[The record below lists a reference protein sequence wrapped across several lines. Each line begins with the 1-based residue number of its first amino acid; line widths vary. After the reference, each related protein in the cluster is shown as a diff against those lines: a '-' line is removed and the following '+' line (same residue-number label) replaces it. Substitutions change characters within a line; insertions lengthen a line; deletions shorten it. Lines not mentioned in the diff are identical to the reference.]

1 MASSAALSP
10 PSLPQ
15 PHRQHLLHHQQ
26 QQQQH
31 HPHHSQRP
39 PQPTL
44 SRPPR
49 KSAIGGIATN
59 STPNLNSL
67 YSAQAH
73 SRLAPASTSP
83 LARKASL
90 AALTPGSLASIPDD
104 TESYA
109 LHSVLNES
117 TAARKMPPM
126 PPMPP
131 LTPGKSPGPADDFA
145 VGEQV
150 DVPGNMVGTVRFVGS
165 VGGRR
170 GVFAGVE
177 LLSEYAPRGKNSGDV
192 DGVSYFAT
200 STPGSG
206 IFVPLHKLMRHDS
219 PPSFPNTPSATSLAG
234 LRAATQN
241 TTNHTPPT
249 PSLPNFSKS
258 VGRGRTASPQGK
270 RPRMSLPRPESPLRR
285 LQLTPAPRPT
295 IATPAKPPP
304 RYGSPTVS
312 KFASS
317 VRGTAGDPNKS
328 MRLDRRPSIAPR
340 SASALGQT
348 VIRDFDD
355 IESMPPPP
363 PSAGMHAKANGSVGS
378 IASSMGFKRPGSR
391 ATHANEEEV
400 ERLKSQLED
409 RDNQLKEQASALAE
423 MESSLSELT
432 VLIDQTDN
440 GHMRSNSL
448 DGKDTSQLR
457 AMLREKNEKI
467 AMLTA
472 EFDAHRADFRSTIDT
487 LEMASTE
494 TQRVYDAKIKEL
506 EQEVH
511 EAQNQHT
518 DVESVA
524 QQLKQLE
531 ELVQEL
537 EEGLEDAR
545 RGEAEAR
552 GEVEFLRG
560 EVERTRSE
568 LRREREKASAAMSD
582 GGNSDDRSSMS
593 KDLEQK
599 EDEIRGLK
607 AIIHSLS
614 RDSIPGSESPEK
626 TPTQPQRTNSFAKS
640 GPDSVTK
647 ENLERELV
655 DLRGLLDKKTSREEE
670 LERELEA
677 LRRKSVVN
685 HRGSAMTVGSA
696 DRSSYRDSKG
706 TVILAD
712 THKRNKTL
720 DTMPESDALSSVT
733 ENSMLWCELCE
744 TNGHDILTCTN
755 MFGGQKDQ
763 AEFRT
768 DDQSEAKSGNDA
780 VRDGLQS
787 LAVPVD
793 TEAVPRPLTPMR
805 PQTAVVAA
813 PVSAPTLPNPQDTG
827 PLAGKESGVID
838 PAKWCAMCERDGHDS
853 IDCPLEDAF

>member
-1 MASSAALSP
+1 MASSAATLSSS
-10 PSLPQ
+10 SLY
-15 PHRQHLLHHQQ
+15 HHHHQQ
-26 QQQQH
+26 RQQH
-31 HPHHSQRP
+31 
-39 PQPTL
+39 PTL
-44 SRPPR
+44 SRPAK
-49 KSAIGGIATN
+49 KSSIGIATA

-67 YSAQAH
+67 YSAH
-73 SRLAPASTSP
+73 SRLAPAAGS

-117 TAARKMPPM
+117 TSARNNIPPVPPV

-131 LTPGKSPGPADDFA
+131 LTPGKGTSLADGLG
-145 VGEQV
+145 VGDQV
-150 DVPGNMVGTVRFVGS
+150 DVPGNMVGTVRFIGS
-165 VGGRR
+165 VAGRK

-177 LLSEYAPRGKNSGDV
+177 LLSEYAQRGKNSGDV

-200 STPGSG
+200 SVPGSG
-206 IFVPLHKLMRHDS
+206 IFVPMNKLFKRDS
-219 PPSFPNTPSATSLAG
+219 PAFPHTPSGTSFAG
-234 LRAATQN
+234 LKAANQN

-249 PSLPNFSKS
+249 PSLPKFSQS
-258 VGRGRTASPQGK
+258 VGPGRAPSPQGK
-270 RPRMSLPRPESPLRR
+270 RPRMSLPRPDSPVRK

-295 IATPAKPPP
+295 IATPAKPPS
-304 RYGSPTVS
+304 RYGSPTVP

-328 MRLDRRPSIAPR
+328 MRMERKPSIAPR
-340 SASALGQT
+340 SASALGQS
-348 VIRDFDD
+348 IPNFDD
-355 IESMPPPP
+355 EEPMPPPP
-363 PSAGMHAKANGSVGS
+363 STHAKANGSIGS
-378 IASSMGFKRPGSR
+378 IASSMGFKRPASR
-391 ATHANEEEV
+391 ANHANEEEV

-409 RDNQLKEQASALAE
+409 RDRQLKEQASALAE

-432 VLIDQTDN
+432 VLIDQTDQ
-440 GHMRSNSL
+440 GRMRSSSL

-494 TQRVYDAKIKEL
+494 TQRVYDAKIQEL
-506 EQEVH
+506 EQELQ
-511 EAQNQHT
+511 EAQERHD

-524 QQLKQLE
+524 RQLKQLE

-568 LRREREKASAAMSD
+568 LRREREKASAAVN
-582 GGNSDDRSSMS
+582 GGNNAEDRSSMS

-626 TPTQPQRTNSFAKS
+626 TPTQPQTHSFAKS
-640 GPDSVTK
+640 RHDSIDTRITK
-647 ENLERELV
+647 DKLERELV
-655 DLRGLLDKKTSREEE
+655 ELRSALDKKNTREEE
-670 LERELEA
+670 LELEIEA
-677 LRRKSVVN
+677 LRRRSVAN
-685 HRGSAMTVGSA
+685 NRGSSMTVGSA

-706 TVILAD
+706 TVILARD
-712 THKRNKTL
+712 LRSSEETHKRSQTL
-720 DTMPESDALSSVT
+720 DPMPESDALSSVT
-733 ENSMLWCELCE
+733 ENSTLWCEICE
-744 TNGHDILTCTN
+744 TSGHDILTCTN
-755 MFGGQKDQ
+755 MFGGQTEQGKTSSDN
-763 AEFRT
+763 EV
-768 DDQSEAKSGNDA
+768 SGKTGKDA
-780 VRDGLQS
+780 VREGLQN
-787 LAVPVD
+787 LAVPID
-793 TEAVPRPLTPMR
+793 TEVIPRPLSPMR
-805 PQTAVVAA
+805 PKAATAPGPVPA
-813 PVSAPTLPNPQDTG
+813 PTSMPTLPNPQDSG
-827 PLAGKESGVID
+827 PLAGKESGIVD
-838 PAKWCAMCERDGHDS
+838 PTKWCAMCERDGHDS

>member
-1 MASSAALSP
+1 MASSAASLS
-10 PSLPQ
+10 SSS
-15 PHRQHLLHHQQ
+15 LHHQ
-26 QQQQH
+26 
-31 HPHHSQRP
+31 RV
-39 PQPTL
+39 
-44 SRPPR
+44 SRPAK
-49 KSAIGGIATN
+49 KSTTGGITTV
-59 STPNLNSL
+59 STPNLNGL
-67 YSAQAH
+67 YSAH
-73 SRLAPASTSP
+73 SRLAPATGP

-117 TAARKMPPM
+117 TSAHNM

-131 LTPGKSPGPADDFA
+131 LTPGRGAGSVEDYA
-145 VGEQV
+145 VGDQV

-165 VGGRR
+165 VAGRK

-177 LLSEYAPRGKNSGDV
+177 LNSEYALRGKNSGDV

-200 STPGSG
+200 SVPGSG
-206 IFVPLHKLMRHDS
+206 IFVPINKLFKRDS
-219 PPSFPNTPSATSLAG
+219 PASFPTTPSATSLAG

-241 TTNHTPPT
+241 TINHTPPT
-249 PSLPNFSKS
+249 PSLPKFSQS
-258 VGRGRTASPQGK
+258 VGPGRAPSPQGK
-270 RPRMSLPRPESPLRR
+270 RPRVSIPRPESPVRK
-285 LQLTPAPRPT
+285 LQLTPARPT
-295 IATPAKPPP
+295 IATPAKPSS
-304 RYGSPTVS
+304 RYGSPTAP

-317 VRGTAGDPNKS
+317 VRGTAGDPNKL
-328 MRLDRRPSIAPR
+328 MRVERKPSIAPR
-340 SASALGQT
+340 SASAMGQI
-348 VIRDFDD
+348 IRGFDD
-355 IESMPPPP
+355 DEPMPPPV
-363 PSAGMHAKANGSVGS
+363 SASAYAKANGIGS
-378 IASSMGFKRPGSR
+378 IASSMGFKRPASR
-391 ATHANEEEV
+391 ANHVNEEEV

-409 RDNQLKEQASALAE
+409 RDKQLKEQASALAE

-432 VLIDQTDN
+432 ILIDQTDN
-440 GHMRSNSL
+440 GRMRSSSL

-494 TQRVYDAKIKEL
+494 TQRVYDAKIREL
-506 EQEVH
+506 EQELQDSQERH
-511 EAQNQHT
+511 S

-568 LRREREKASAAMSD
+568 LRREREKASAAMNEGS
-582 GGNSDDRSSMS
+582 NAEDRSSMS

-626 TPTQPQRTNSFAKS
+626 TPNQPQRTNSLVKS
-640 GPDSVTK
+640 RPDSVDSRMNK
-647 ENLERELV
+647 DKLEREVV
-655 DLRGLLDKKTSREEE
+655 DLRSLLDKKSSREEE
-670 LERELEA
+670 LEREIEI
-677 LRRKSVVN
+677 LRRKSVTN
-685 HRGSAMTVGSA
+685 NRGSAITVGSA

-706 TVILAD
+706 TVILARD
-712 THKRNKTL
+712 LRSPEETHKRSQTL
-720 DTMPESDALSSVT
+720 DPMPESDTLSSVT
-733 ENSMLWCELCE
+733 ENSTLWCEICE
-744 TNGHDILTCTN
+744 TSGHDILTCTN
-755 MFGGQKDQ
+755 MFGGQTEQGKANPDEQ
-763 AEFRT
+763 IVSQT
-768 DDQSEAKSGNDA
+768 GKDA
-780 VRDGLQS
+780 VREGLQN

-793 TEAVPRPLTPMR
+793 AEAIPRPLSPMR
-805 PQTAVVAA
+805 AKASTTAA
-813 PVSAPTLPNPQDTG
+813 PVSVPTLPNPQDSG
-827 PLAGKESGVID
+827 PLAGKESGIID
-838 PAKWCAMCERDGHDS
+838 PSKWCAMCERDGHDS